1 LKDFFSENIFK
12 IIALNLKVNKN
23 CPFRTSDHELLAY
36 EVFCYY
42 ERLSK
47 DQLKIRFKK
56 VKHGLVLRERKAK

>member
-1 LKDFFSENIFK
+1 
-12 IIALNLKVNKN
+12 
-23 CPFRTSDHELLAY
+23 
-36 EVFCYY
+36 VFCYY